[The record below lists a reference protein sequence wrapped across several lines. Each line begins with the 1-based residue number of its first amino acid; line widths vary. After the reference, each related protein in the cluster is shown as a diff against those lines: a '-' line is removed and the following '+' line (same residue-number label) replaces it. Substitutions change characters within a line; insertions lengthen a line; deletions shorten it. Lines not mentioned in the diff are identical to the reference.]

1 MTPQILYE
9 DNHVLVAIKPPN
21 VPSQA
26 DSSQDAD
33 MLTLLKAYI
42 AHKYHKPGAVYLGLV
57 HRLDRPASGLMVFAR
72 TSKAAGRLSQQ
83 MRDGTFEKRYR
94 LLCESVPVAQSGIW
108 EDTLVKLPGNFV
120 RVVPSGT
127 PGGKAAAL
135 RYRTL
140 QVYPGGQALCEVE
153 LLTGRAHQIRVQFA
167 SRGHALVG
175 DARYGCGGRQLALW
189 SYQLVFDH
197 PTQKTR
203 LRFAQDAP
211 SSLLLP

>member
-1 MTPQILYE
+1 MTPQIVYE

-26 DSSQDAD
+26 DSSHDVD

-72 TSKAAGRLSQQ
+72 TSKAASRLSQQ
-83 MRDGTFEKRYR
+83 MRDGTFEKHYR
-94 LLCESVPVAQSGIW
+94 LLCEKAPVPQMGTW
-108 EDTLVKLPGNFV
+108 EDTLLKGPGNLV
-120 RVVPSGT
+120 HTVPSGT
-127 PGGKAAAL
+127 PGGKRAAL

-140 QVYPGGQALCEVE
+140 QVYPGKQALCEVE

-167 SRGHALVG
+167 SRGCALMG
-175 DARYGCGGRQLALW
+175 DARYGRGGRQLALW
-189 SYQLVFDH
+189 SYQLAFDH

-203 LRFAQDAP
+203 LCFTQDAP
-211 SSLLLP
+211 FPLLLP

>member
-1 MTPQILYE
+1 MTPQIVYE

-26 DSSQDAD
+26 DRSRDAD

-42 AHKYHKPGAVYLGLV
+42 ARKYHKPGAVYLGLV

-72 TSKAAGRLSQQ
+72 TSKAAGRLSEQ
-83 MRDGTFEKRYR
+83 MRDGRFAKRYR
-94 LLCESVPVAQSGIW
+94 LLCQKAPVPPQGQW
-108 EDTLVKLPGNFV
+108 EDTLFKAAGNLV
-120 RVVPSGT
+120 RVVPAGT
-127 PGGKAAAL
+127 PGGKRAQL

-167 SRGHALVG
+167 SRGCALVG
-175 DARYGCGGRQLALW
+175 DARYGQGGRQLALW
-189 SYQLVFDH
+189 SYQVAFDH

-203 LRFAQDAP
+203 LCFTQP
-211 SSLLLP
+211 PPPSLLLP